1 MLRRYEYTVTRET
14 ILEDSVD
21 REAVQIRKVVI
32 SIILIS

>member
-14 ILEDSVD
+14 ILEDNVD
-21 REAVQIRKVVI
+21 GEAVQIRKVVI